1 VREVAG
7 QPAGRL
13 SYPKGTSPANS
24 PFTVEAQMVANV
36 AETTTNQSTAVFY
49 LPALMN
55 VTPNFAFD

>member
-1 VREVAG
+1 M
-7 QPAGRL
+7 
-13 SYPKGTSPANS
+13 
-24 PFTVEAQMVANV
+24 EAQMVANV